1 MNKHLT
7 LVSLLLLIFYMG
19 WFILDQ
25 QKLIENQKE
34 KIIELQ
40 SKIIYHGN

>member
-25 QKLIENQKE
+25 HKLTENQKE
-34 KIIELQ
+34 QIQELQ
-40 SKIIYHGN
+40 KKIIYYGN